1 MNVNTTKNNQIR
13 SILYSIRGI
22 VKQNKTKVQIFFHV
36 CAMVFKML
44 RTMHL
49 FVALYSCH
57 WLNQKLGK
65 KEINNQVKRFPEI
78 HLFNNLQSS
87 RLFLNK
93 CCLALRVY
101 SLDLQLF
108 SRWSMER
115 LDSLVRV
122 SNVLWI

>member
-1 MNVNTTKNNQIR
+1 M
-13 SILYSIRGI
+13 
-22 VKQNKTKVQIFFHV
+22 KQNKTKVQIFFHV

-49 FVALYSCH
+49 FIALYSCH

-87 RLFLNK
+87 RLLFGL
-93 CCLALRVY
+93 VGI
-101 SLDLQLF
+101 F
-108 SRWSMER
+108 SRSSTFQSMVNGTLGLFGQSVKR
-115 LDSLVRV
+115 LVDLKRH
-122 SNVLWI
+122 L